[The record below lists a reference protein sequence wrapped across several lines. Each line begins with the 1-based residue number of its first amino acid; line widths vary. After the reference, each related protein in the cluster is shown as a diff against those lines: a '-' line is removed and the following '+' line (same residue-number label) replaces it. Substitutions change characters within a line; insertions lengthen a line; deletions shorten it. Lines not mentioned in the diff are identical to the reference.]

1 MLRKFGYYAFVAV
14 FIASGVEVHA
24 RYFLVGKHLVD
35 FVLHAFGAV
44 AHNLDGGLAAGRAD
58 VGQSDGITA
67 VVAREGANVLVIG
80 ERHVAILAFRHPSA
94 LFALHHRSIASA
106 ILKENHLLLVV
117 EGVSALAHEFGGEHA
132 VHFLFAT
139 SLFGVDNLHLGQ
151 LKSFVACEQRHESE
165 SAATSFVECLNR
177 GRGRAEQSFCAVHR
191 CYDYCRI
198 APVVAWRGVL
208 LLVAGVVL
216 FVHYHHAEV
225 AERQVH
231 SRANAYHHHR
241 FGACEQAFPDVDAL
255 IVAEFAVID
264 EQTVAEHLLQPLGE
278 LGGKGYFGHQIQ
290 RLTALVERLLNE
302 MNID

>member
-24 RYFLVGKHLVD
+24 RYFLVGEHFVD

-44 AHNLDGGLAAGRAD
+44 AHNLDCGLAAGGAD
-58 VGQSDGITA
+58 VGQGNGITA

-139 SLFGVDNLHLGQ
+139 SLFGVDNLHLG
-151 LKSFVACEQRHESE
+151 
-165 SAATSFVECLNR
+165 
-177 GRGRAEQSFCAVHR
+177 
-191 CYDYCRI
+191 
-198 APVVAWRGVL
+198 
-208 LLVAGVVL
+208 
-216 FVHYHHAEV
+216 
-225 AERQVH
+225 
-231 SRANAYHHHR
+231 
-241 FGACEQAFPDVDAL
+241 
-255 IVAEFAVID
+255 
-264 EQTVAEHLLQPLGE
+264 
-278 LGGKGYFGHQIQ
+278 
-290 RLTALVERLLNE
+290 
-302 MNID
+302 